1 MLCLSAFGL
10 LIACMHNHIFSSDIS
25 YFLHDLVSLRY
36 IYNLILL
43 ARTSYLRY
51 LRVLALLALLALL
64 LILALLA
71 QVAQV
76 AQVEFDLKLEA
87 VSHEPPAIV
96 IQQ

>member
-10 LIACMHNHIFSSDIS
+10 LIACMHNQPISSRLTYLIFCMIW
-25 YFLHDLVSLRY
+25 YLCGTY
-36 IYNLILL
+36 IILY
-43 ARTSYLRY
+43 YLRY

-76 AQVEFDLKLEA
+76 AQVEFDL
-87 VSHEPPAIV
+87 
-96 IQQ
+96 